1 MRQFLA
7 ESDIDTRG
15 CLTVAG
21 DKFHYLRNVLR
32 VSCGDMIS
40 VRLRNGA
47 LQQMTIASIDQKQK
61 KIVMQIA
68 GDLASAKDTAT
79 GSFHAA
85 PSADKPFVE
94 LWLFQFVA
102 KPAKMEL
109 IVRQSVECGV
119 SVIVPVAGTFCQSGA
134 VTSAK
139 EASQHNG
146 KGGRWERI
154 ITEAREQSGSAVETR
169 VEACVT
175 VAEACALWQRHVAEV
190 SCAGDGAQSSVGE
203 QTSVSEQSQVSEQS
217 LAVVLYEQTAGTK
230 LLHEAAA
237 NASSVKTAAVAVGAE
252 GGIAPE
258 EIAQLQSSGFIPVH
272 FATNILRCETAAL
285 YGIASLQT
293 ALLENSVW
301 QNRE

>member
-1 MRQFLA
+1 MRQFIA
-7 ESDIDTRG
+7 ETELDSRG
-15 CLTVAG
+15 CLEVA
-21 DKFHYLRNVLR
+21 DKKFHYMRNVLR
-32 VSCGDMIS
+32 VIEGNMIS
-40 VRLRNGA
+40 VRLPDGT
-47 LQQMTIASIDQKQK
+47 LQQMTVASVDEKKKIIVLQVAGAVQKQN
-61 KIVMQIA
+61 
-68 GDLASAKDTAT
+68 DLHASP
-79 GSFHAA
+79 AA
-85 PSADKPFVE
+85 NTNSVD

-109 IVRQSVECGV
+109 IVRQAGECGV

-175 VAEACALWQRHVAEV
+175 VAEACALWQRQVAEV

-217 LAVVLYEQTAGTK
+217 VAVVLYEQTAGTK
-230 LLHEAAA
+230 LLHEATA

-252 GGIAPE
+252 GGVAPE
-258 EIAQLQSSGFIPVH
+258 EIAQLQSGGFIPVH